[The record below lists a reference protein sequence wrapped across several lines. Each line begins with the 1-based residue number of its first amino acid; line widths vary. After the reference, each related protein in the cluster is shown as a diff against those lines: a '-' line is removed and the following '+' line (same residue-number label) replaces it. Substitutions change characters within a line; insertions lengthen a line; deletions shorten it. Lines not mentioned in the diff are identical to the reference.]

1 MNEETFI
8 EMENIYG
15 FIIGETYIIANKPVQ
30 VEEIEPDGIW
40 VSNVVLH

>member
-8 EMENIYG
+8 EMENIYN
-15 FIIGETYIIANKPVQ
+15 FQVGETYIIANKPVQ

>member
-1 MNEETFI
+1 MQEETFI
-8 EMENIYG
+8 ELPNIYG
-15 FIIGETYIIANKPVQ
+15 LQVGETYIIANKPVQ